1 MPPRRFCIFCHRP
14 ANSREH
20 LLPDWL
26 GEILPADEKVIHT
39 RQVGGEGQQKWTR
52 KPFEER
58 TKQVCAECN
67 HGWMSRLEEAAKPVL
82 APMVTRSRIPYE
94 LDPRARWIAA
104 TWAAKTSYVFESQS
118 SHSLVPSIHPF
129 LTMENGMP
137 PAQVN
142 IFIGSHDRARR
153 DPINSFFLA
162 QPLSAAMTEERS
174 GDQAEFG
181 YMAFSAIAGV
191 SFLVIG
197 HRHTGRLRFNLN
209 PPSSELLSK
218 LWPPEGNSLSWP
230 PPMLMDRELLSL
242 VFDQE
247 SRPAQLE
254 ISLAED
260 EFPPRPRGHGDAGTL
275 RDSASSGPEAASS

>member
-1 MPPRRFCIFCHRP
+1 MPPQRHCIFCHRP
-14 ANSREH
+14 ATSREH
-20 LLPDWL
+20 LLPEWL
-26 GEILPADEKVIHT
+26 REILPAEEKVIHT
-39 RQVGGEGQQKWTR
+39 RRLGGEGEQKWTK
-52 KPFEER
+52 KPFEEK
-58 TKQVCAECN
+58 TKKVCAGCN

-82 APMVTRSRIPYE
+82 SPMLTRSRIPYE
-94 LDPRARWIAA
+94 LDPQARWIAA
-104 TWAAKTSYVFESQS
+104 TWAAKTAYVFQSQS
-118 SHSLVPSIHPF
+118 ADSSVPDLHPF

-153 DPINSFFLA
+153 DPINSFFVV
-162 QPLSAAMTEERS
+162 QPLSAVSAGGHSGEE
-174 GDQAEFG
+174 AEFG
-181 YMAFSAIAGV
+181 YMAFIAIAGL

-197 HRHTGRLRFNLN
+197 HRRTGRLRFDLN

-218 LWPPEGNSLSWP
+218 LWPPDGASLSWP

-254 ISLAED
+254 ISLADD
-260 EFPPRPRGHGDAGTL
+260 EFPPRPR
-275 RDSASSGPEAASS
+275 PERRAPP